1 MSGNRSGFAGQL
13 GNLHRGIEHYTPDS
27 TAGRVFFAFATAGFT
42 GFGVWLAFLGLVLTG
57 GLGAL
62 LSLFVLA
69 VGVTVGLLG
78 LVVLW
83 PIYLSLIGHVE
94 SASEYPQ
101 TGRTASFDG
110 LDEHDGAE
118 EDEPLALLKHQYT
131 SGTISEAEFE
141 RRLDHLLGTDRV
153 PPERA
158 DDARDVLEELER
170 A

>member
-1 MSGNRSGFAGQL
+1 MSGYLSELAGHLRVLHRRIEQFTPDSAGGRGLFAFTTTGFAGV
-13 GNLHRGIEHYTPDS
+13 S
-27 TAGRVFFAFATAGFT
+27 
-42 GFGVWLAFLGLVLTG
+42 VWLAFLGLVLTG

-62 LSLFVLA
+62 LSLIVL
-69 VGVTVGLLG
+69 TVGAMVGLTG

-83 PIYLSLIGHVE
+83 PIYLSLLGHVE
-94 SASEYPQ
+94 SVSEYPR
-101 TGRTASFDG
+101 RTSSFDG
-110 LDEHDGAE
+110 LGEKTE

-141 RRLDHLLGTDRV
+141 RRLDQLLGTDRV
-153 PPERA
+153 SAERA